1 MAHPLEEEGGAVI
14 SGGFTED
21 EIQNLRDIFDL
32 FDKEKTGRIDMRDLE
47 AIMTSLQ
54 RDPAEAR
61 QMLNANAEAAGSLEE
76 KQSVS
81 FEEFINLMQQVENK
95 ILSHNNTA
103 QYDDPSS
110 IKKDGSLLQH
120 QQRAML

>member
-1 MAHPLEEEGGAVI
+1 MEEEGGAVI

-61 QMLNANAEAAGSLEE
+61 MMLNANAEAAGSHEE
-76 KQSVS
+76 KLSVS
-81 FEEFINLMQQVENK
+81 FDEFINLMQQVENK
-95 ILSHNNTA
+95 ILSNNNTG

-110 IKKDGSLLQH
+110 IKKDGSLLQ
-120 QQRAML
+120 